1 MPTYAEGGYIN
12 GMDAGTQVSSTYEGR
27 HIEVEEQDMVHG
39 GAALVTKGT
48 PVLFNDLTWD
58 AMVGVGVALNTAL
71 AVTDF
76 ITVDTE
82 GIWNLSVISSSD
94 ITGAIANDDI
104 VFGDQIFI
112 DITTGLLSKI
122 RNANTNRPFGYSV
135 NTTTV
140 AGAGTASVLPVKVH
154 WDPWA
159 LSVAMPLCGVAGAPF
174 VNDTVNTTFRQF
186 RYDYGAASGAG
197 QGNYTRLYMTGAGT
211 ATGNA
216 ARFYTDVVG
225 VEISNAYGA
234 HISVGFG
241 ESTTGAS
248 VTGLAAA
255 VRATLG
261 FPSVAMAAAGTY
273 CAIMPE
279 IFSFGAAADPTAV
292 TELSFIRCVN
302 GGDATGIGL
311 VDDKAY
317 LLVLDGGAIA
327 GGNIVESSATEAN
340 YAWSA
345 RCLLP
350 GGQVAYMMFAS
361 AVG

>member
-140 AGAGTASVLPVKVH
+140 AGAGTATVLPVKVH

-159 LSVAMPLCGVAGAPF
+159 LSVAMPLCGVAGAEF
-174 VNDTVNTTFRQF
+174 VNDQVGVTFRQF
-186 RYDYGAASGAG
+186 RYDSGALSGDNRAEYLRIHYTGAGGGGDCLRVYADVDGVVAQNAFGIHVTCGFGEDATAGAITGTGCALRAQIGLPDAAMAAGGTYCAVMPEIYSYGAAS
-197 QGNYTRLYMTGAGT
+197 
-211 ATGNA
+211 
-216 ARFYTDVVG
+216 DP
-225 VEISNAYGA
+225 
-234 HISVGFG
+234 
-241 ESTTGAS
+241 
-248 VTGLAAA
+248 AA
-255 VRATLG
+255 VTQ
-261 FPSVAMAAAGTY
+261 
-273 CAIMPE
+273 I
-279 IFSFGAAADPTAV
+279 
-292 TELSFIRCVN
+292 SFIRCTN
-302 GGDATGIGL
+302 AGDAAGVTD
-311 VDDKAY
+311 VDDNAY
-317 LLVLDGGAIA
+317 LLVIDGGAIA
-327 GGNIVESSATEAN
+327 NGNIVEEAN
-340 YAWSA
+340 DETEYAWNA
-345 RCLLP
+345 RCMLP

-361 AVG
+361 ART